1 MIFDSHTHLGPTVH
15 WMPKFEFNVTEKQYS
30 DFLKKNSISKAIAFP
45 NPQVGDYSKANDF
58 IANAM
63 KKNSKIVGFGR
74 VDPRTEK
81 KAVQEVERCYSIGLK
96 GIKLHPHVEFF
107 YPSHPAFYPLYE
119 KCLDLKFPIEFH
131 SDKPN
136 LVLGSAK
143 SFQALLERFP
153 KITLLFGHLLDIQ
166 YAQYAKKYKNA
177 FVVSSQAPSPEMIEA
192 SVKIAGE
199 KKVLFGS
206 DWPYGNPAFE
216 LTKIKLSALSS
227 SVKKKVLGL
236 NAKKLFKF

>member
-1 MIFDSHTHLGPTVH
+1 
-15 WMPKFEFNVTEKQYS
+15 
-30 DFLKKNSISKAIAFP
+30 
-45 NPQVGDYSKANDF
+45 
-58 IANAM
+58 
-63 KKNSKIVGFGR
+63 
-74 VDPRTEK
+74 
-81 KAVQEVERCYSIGLK
+81 
-96 GIKLHPHVEFF
+96 
-107 YPSHPAFYPLYE
+107 
-119 KCLDLKFPIEFH
+119 
-131 SDKPN
+131 
-136 LVLGSAK
+136 
-143 SFQALLERFP
+143 
-153 KITLLFGHLLDIQ
+153 
-166 YAQYAKKYKNA
+166 KKYKNA